1 MGKDE
6 MSAKTESWRRQAAV
20 LTDLLV
26 DPTWKAD
33 HMEGRILARACA
45 PWEDSTA
52 EPPDWDSPLH
62 QVFDAGVTYAERL
75 LAKRLGVT
83 RYTACDGTE
92 SYDGDLGGTLCA
104 IVVEWRAQQIYN
116 SWRDQPEWTPWI
128 PGGNSDKQC
137 EARDAASDELHTDL
151 ANVHEGKDRA

>member
-33 HMEGRILARACA
+33 HMEGRILARA
-45 PWEDSTA
+45 
-52 EPPDWDSPLH
+52 L
-62 QVFDAGVTYAERL
+62 FDAGVTYAERL

-151 ANVHEGKDRA
+151 AKDHVE